1 MDPFS
6 VIVMLAIHLVVS
18 GGLMFLVR
26 RMMPDAP
33 GLGRWALAT
42 ILFGLGYLVRL
53 AAGLETVS
61 ALGVASDGVML
72 LAVLLFSDGVREFT
86 GRSPGAMHHRLL
98 LWAVI
103 FSGQAVASVIGGPV
117 WRHVGINLA
126 TGSMYLVMT
135 WSLASQLRHQS
146 KPLHAPLRLLAAL
159 IGGLSVLTLL
169 RSYHIATHGMDVA
182 FHGMFAKAFYIYASL
197 AALLVAMTLL
207 WLLFLRLNGQLAELA
222 TRDALTGV
230 YNRNGLDQA
239 LKQHFARRDAPP
251 LTLLLV
257 DIDHFKRINDTL
269 GHATGDATLQAVA
282 TALRSQLRGGDFV
295 ARIGGEEFLIGC
307 VGAQHEVALPL
318 AQRLRGS
325 VGRLQVPS
333 ADGKRRV
340 FCTVSVGVSAGF
352 DSYGDWE
359 IAASQADQALYQ
371 AKDQGRNRIVAWSP
385 PPAAKLAAE

>member
-6 VIVMLAIHLVVS
+6 VIVILAIHLVVS

-26 RMMPDAP
+26 RLMPDAP

-42 ILFGLGYLVRL
+42 VLFGLGYLVRL
-53 AAGLETVS
+53 ASGLQTVDP
-61 ALGVASDGVML
+61 LGVASDGVML

-86 GRSPGAMHHRLL
+86 GRSPGPTRSRLL

-103 FSGQAVASVIGGPV
+103 FAAQAVASVAGGAL

-126 TGSMYLVMT
+126 TGSMYAVMT
-135 WSLASQLRHQS
+135 WSLASELRRQPQ
-146 KPLHAPLRLLAAL
+146 PLRAPLRLLATL
-159 IGGLSVLTLL
+159 IGGLSALTLL
-169 RSYHIATHGMDVA
+169 RTYSIATHGMDVA
-182 FHGMFAKAFYIYASL
+182 FHGLFAQIFYIYASL
-197 AALLVAMTLL
+197 TALLVAMTLL

-222 TRDALTGV
+222 TRDALTDV

-269 GHATGDATLQAVA
+269 GHATGDATLKAVA
-282 TALRSQLRGGDFV
+282 TALLSQLRGGDFV
-295 ARIGGEEFLIGC
+295 ARVGGEEFLVGC
-307 VGAQHEVALPL
+307 VGAQHDVALPL

-333 ADGKRRV
+333 ADGSRSV
-340 FCTVSVGVSAGF
+340 VCTVSVGVSAGF
-352 DSYGDWE
+352 SSYLGWE
-359 IAASQADQALYQ
+359 TAASQADQALYQ
-371 AKDQGRNRIVAWSP
+371 AKAAGRDGVQPFIAVPS
-385 PPAAKLAAE
+385 L

>member
-103 FSGQAVASVIGGPV
+103 FSAQAAASVIGGPV

-282 TALRSQLRGGDFV
+282 TALLSQLRGGDFV

-371 AKDQGRNRIVAWSP
+371 AKAAGRDGVQPFVPVQPVVA
-385 PPAAKLAAE
+385 